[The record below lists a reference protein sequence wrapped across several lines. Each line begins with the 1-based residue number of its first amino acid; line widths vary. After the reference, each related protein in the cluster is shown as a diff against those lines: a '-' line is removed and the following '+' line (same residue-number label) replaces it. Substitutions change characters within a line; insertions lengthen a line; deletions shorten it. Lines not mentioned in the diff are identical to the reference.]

1 MGFERRRVLIG
12 LAAMLLAST
21 GCFNGGQVTYEDGG
35 PRGRFE
41 LVIEADRTA
50 IEGSHFL
57 LDTATGDVW
66 RMESDD
72 GRAGAWVRLGDAPDD
87 VAELEL
93 VDDEEA
99 GEDDD
104 A

>member
-1 MGFERRRVLIG
+1 MDLERRCAA
-12 LAAMLLAST
+12 LALSALLLTSA

-35 PRGRFE
+35 PRGRFA

-66 RMESDD
+66 RMESED
-72 GRAGAWVRLGDAPDD
+72 GRAGSWVRLGDAPDD

-93 VDDEEA
+93 VTEGNA
-99 GEDDD
+99 EDDD

>member
-1 MGFERRRVLIG
+1 MGFARRCILIG
-12 LAAMLLAST
+12 LAVVPLAGS

-35 PRGRFE
+35 PRGRFA

-66 RMESDD
+66 RMESED
-72 GRAGAWVRLGDAPDD
+72 GRAGSWVRLGDAPDD
-87 VAELEL
+87 VAELEPEHEM
-93 VDDEEA
+93 DANDE
-99 GEDDD
+99 D